1 MIPLPK
7 VKAKIIYADPAW
19 SFKTYSKKGQSRS
32 ASRYYNTLSVDDIC
46 NLPICDISDN
56 DCTLFLWAID
66 SMLPQ
71 AFRVIEAWGFEY
83 KTVAFTWVK
92 QNIKSDGFFVGM
104 GYHTRCNPEQWLLA
118 TRGKP
123 KRVSKSVRQ
132 LVISKR
138 EHHSKKPD
146 IIRDHIVDLCG
157 DLPRVELF
165 ARQKAKGLHSWG
177 DQI

>member
-1 MIPLPK
+1 MIPFPK

-19 SFKTYSKKGQSRS
+19 SFKTYSEKGQSRS

-46 NLPICDISDN
+46 NLPISDISDD

-71 AFRVIEAWGFEY
+71 ALRVIKAWGFEY

-92 QNIKSDGFFVGM
+92 QNIKSEGFFVGM
-104 GYHTRCNPEQWLLA
+104 GYHTRCNPEQCLLA

-165 ARQKAKGLHSWG
+165 ARQKVKGWHSWG